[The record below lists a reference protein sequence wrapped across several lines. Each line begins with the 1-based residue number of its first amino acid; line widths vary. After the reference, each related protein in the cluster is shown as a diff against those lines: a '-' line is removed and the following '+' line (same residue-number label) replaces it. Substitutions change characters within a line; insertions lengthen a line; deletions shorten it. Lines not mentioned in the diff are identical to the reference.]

1 MDTGMLHT
9 HKLSVML
16 FLVLYLFKL
25 IFLLTNNQR
34 GLDALRKKGWRIF
47 DMAVST
53 LFLITGIYLMA
64 TAPQIKTLVWVK
76 LGMVLV
82 AIPLA
87 VIGFKKANKPL
98 AVLSV
103 VMIFGVYGLAEVAKK
118 QVVKVDTAQIDA
130 AASPEERAAALYTSY
145 CAMCHG
151 ADGAAMVAGASN
163 LQTSKLSESEVAD
176 ILVKGR
182 NRMQS
187 FVKVPEADRKLIVA
201 HVLTLRK

>member
-1 MDTGMLHT
+1 
-9 HKLSVML
+9 
-16 FLVLYLFKL
+16 
-25 IFLLTNNQR
+25 
-34 GLDALRKKGWRIF
+34 
-47 DMAVST
+47 
-53 LFLITGIYLMA
+53 
-64 TAPQIKTLVWVK
+64 
-76 LGMVLV
+76 MVLV
-82 AIPLA
+82 SIPLA

-118 QVVKVDTAQIDA
+118 QVVKGDTAKIEA
-130 AASPEERAAALYTSY
+130 AATPEERAAALYTNL
-145 CAMCHG
+145 CIVCHG

-163 LQTSKLSESEVAD
+163 LQTSKLTESEVAD

-187 FVKVPEADRKLIVA
+187 FVKVPEADRKLLVA